1 MWSVLGQALH
11 IHGHTS
17 GSEAAG
23 GGRQV
28 RPWHLHLCCS
38 GSRRE
43 RSSATRAGH
52 SRSPAAG
59 RGNQAALVPAGL
71 PVSTLVLRWGL
82 QRGCCSRAA
91 YKHHSK
97 NVTELLGF
105 PGIPE
110 YASSC
115 EARLPVRFITEYA
128 KCYFRVLLIEFNAHW
143 APTVGQ
149 DIILLSLLPPG
160 PT

>member
-1 MWSVLGQALH
+1 MVGKEDLFLSFFFFFFWSEIQHCDSKVNHKSRKFSSHLFWFWGLTQLRAAQGHPKFSRLFSTQQGTCGDQLGLGGMWSVLGQALH

-71 PVSTLVLRWGL
+71 PVSTLVLR
-82 QRGCCSRAA
+82 
-91 YKHHSK
+91 
-97 NVTELLGF
+97 
-105 PGIPE
+105 
-110 YASSC
+110 
-115 EARLPVRFITEYA
+115 
-128 KCYFRVLLIEFNAHW
+128 
-143 APTVGQ
+143 
-149 DIILLSLLPPG
+149 
-160 PT
+160 